1 MIISHANENKLYLV
15 FQDFEDK
22 IEDIYAELDKF
33 PKNAAS
39 SIRKILDNNLFSRNI
54 LERQTNYI
62 DSISTYIDDINYKDE
77 VYYFYLFII
86 PKDIDID
93 FNGITDKEERIKKIE
108 ELLIKLFKLYS
119 RYSSN
124 QKVIELF
131 ENFKGNS
138 FLQLEAEFYLKK
150 LNKIYGTLL
159 NYKRNYKN
167 QIICS
172 DKIIGE
178 EIFELNVIEENPLKN
193 YQFIKA
199 PFQKDLIK
207 FICSSLKFLKKKRL
221 DIFEKNAQDEYKE
234 ILKILN
240 KINNLLIKISTH
252 KNISS
257 DNISKKTLDKF
268 FKKYKNNIEI
278 KKNKKVFNLVQSIFF
293 TELKKDVQ
301 LFLSVDLTKVFERV
315 LEKKLSYYDEFLYIG
330 NESEQKIVKSDGSKD
345 QNINNINFLLEKGK
359 TKLINQ
365 YPDFMINEENCFHI
379 IDAKYKFK
387 ESVLKKSDD
396 IRQVLVYSLLFN
408 KDMFF
413 AKNEDMKKIKK
424 IILYVQKS
432 NVNMNNFNDLVINIE
447 RIDIDNLLDSFS
459 YKENLFN
466 TEVIISPIQL
476 LK

>member
-1 MIISHANENKLYLV
+1 
-15 FQDFEDK
+15 
-22 IEDIYAELDKF
+22 
-33 PKNAAS
+33 
-39 SIRKILDNNLFSRNI
+39 
-54 LERQTNYI
+54 
-62 DSISTYIDDINYKDE
+62 
-77 VYYFYLFII
+77 
-86 PKDIDID
+86 
-93 FNGITDKEERIKKIE
+93 
-108 ELLIKLFKLYS
+108 
-119 RYSSN
+119 
-124 QKVIELF
+124 
-131 ENFKGNS
+131 
-138 FLQLEAEFYLKK
+138 
-150 LNKIYGTLL
+150 
-159 NYKRNYKN
+159 
-167 QIICS
+167 
-172 DKIIGE
+172 
-178 EIFELNVIEENPLKN
+178 ENPLKN

-207 FICSSLKFLKKKRL
+207 FIYSSLKFLKKKRL
-221 DIFEKNAQDEYKE
+221 DIFEENARDEYKE

-268 FKKYKNNIEI
+268 FRKYKNNIEI
-278 KKNKKVFNLVQSIFF
+278 KKNKKVFNLVHSIFF

-301 LFLSVDLTKVFERV
+301 LFLSVDLTKVFEKV
-315 LEKKLSYYDEFLYIG
+315 LEKKLSHYDKLLYIG
-330 NESEQKIVKSDGSKD
+330 NESEQKIVKSDGSIDK
-345 QNINNINFLLEKGK
+345 NINNSNFLLEEGK

-365 YPDFMINEENCFHI
+365 YPDFMIKEENHFHI

-387 ESVLKKSDD
+387 ENVLKKSDD

-413 AKNEDMKKIKK
+413 AKNEDMQKIKK

-432 NVNMNNFNDLVINIE
+432 NININNFNDLVINIE

-466 TEVIISPIQL
+466 TEVIISPIEV